1 MPLGNETKHSIKK
14 RSPQVLN
21 VCYFRAFFELFQC
34 MISRLMSDGEVNP
47 MARLVAIISDA
58 FLYLVQVE
66 I

>member
-1 MPLGNETKHSIKK
+1 M
-14 RSPQVLN
+14 LN

>member
-1 MPLGNETKHSIKK
+1 
-14 RSPQVLN
+14 VLN
-21 VCYFRAFFELFQC
+21 VCYFRAFFESFQC
-34 MISRLMSDGEVNP
+34 MISRLMSDGEMNP